1 MGKFFAGVA
10 IAAALLA
17 TPALAQSYKASQG
30 SGNIV
35 TRYPVENEYGQMGA
49 TGEFA
54 YGPSH
59 PAGQQAA
66 GARAQAQASPNH
78 SRHRRTR

>member
-1 MGKFFAGVA
+1 MHRLFVGAA
-10 IAAALLA
+10 IAAALVA

-35 TRYPVENEYGQMGA
+35 MRNPVQNEYGQVGA

-54 YGPSH
+54 YGPSRQ
-59 PAGQQAA
+59 PMRDQPLA
-66 GARAQAQASPNH
+66 ARAQASAHH
-78 SRHRRTR
+78 SRHRHTW